1 MKKNDYNKGTL
12 ETLMP
17 LVKVQKSNEV
27 KNPDNNRKGN
37 QTTHLQS

>member
-1 MKKNDYNKGTL
+1 MKKNDYKGTL

-17 LVKVQKSNEV
+17 LVKVQKSNER
-27 KNPDNNRKGN
+27 KNLDNNCKGN